1 MRSYPGIALRGA
13 LIGSLVLLAACDK
26 KTAADNTNIVE
37 MNASD
42 GTMNDM
48 TVVESATL
56 DQAGGET
63 AVDDRNTADNVSNGI

>member
-1 MRSYPGIALRGA
+1 MRSYFGIALRGA
-13 LIGSLVLLAACDK
+13 LIGSLVLVAACGK
-26 KTAADNTNIVE
+26 KAATDNTNIVE

-56 DQAGGET
+56 DQAGGNL
-63 AVDDRNTADNVSNGI
+63 AADDGTIADNASNGI

>member
-1 MRSYPGIALRGA
+1 MHAYLRAVLVGA
-13 LIGSLVLLAACDK
+13 LAVGAVTMAGCGK
-26 KTAADNTNIVE
+26 KAADDTTNIVE

-56 DQAGGET
+56 DQAGGNL
-63 AVDDRNTADNVSNGI
+63 DMSNAAGNSSNAM